1 MALGEILQGI
11 KRSLAHDML
20 FSIAGQEVALLSTI
34 THKEL
39 YLQLVSC
46 GNIDPKES
54 KINL

>member
-20 FSIAGQEVALLSTI
+20 FSIAEQEVALYRLSHT
-34 THKEL
+34 K
-39 YLQLVSC
+39 SC
-46 GNIDPKES
+46 IYNWSPVVILAQKRC